1 MKQEKDNMKQQLE
14 LNSKKQTTSAFN
26 GCGGQ
31 LEKESAVVY
40 YNCSPD

>member
-14 LNSKKQTTSAFN
+14 LNSKKQTSAFN
-26 GCGGQ
+26 GCRGQ